1 MNDLSLHFTKEK
13 KKSKTNSKWVEGRT
27 YKDECRNKY
36 NMKQMVEK
44 INGNK
49 SHLKIIKVINL

>member
-1 MNDLSLHFTKEK
+1 MKEK
-13 KKSKTNSKWVEGRT
+13 KQSKTNSKWVEGRT